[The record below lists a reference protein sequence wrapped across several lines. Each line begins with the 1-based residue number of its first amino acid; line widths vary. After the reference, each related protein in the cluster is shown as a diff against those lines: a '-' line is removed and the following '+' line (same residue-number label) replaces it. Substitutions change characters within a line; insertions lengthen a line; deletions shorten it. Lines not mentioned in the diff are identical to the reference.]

1 MVDFPVV
8 VPLDHGGENS
18 RRPDATAHRRA
29 GENTGAVKTLDK
41 PSMLR
46 PILSTVTLPLNGLRT
61 VLLSSPQYALLTFSP
76 LGSRF
81 ASNLKDTPPINNDIP
96 YTYVRVV
103 DPETRKPLPPKLLS
117 EVVNDLAMGTQPKPG
132 EGPPKTFITQF
143 AQLVAPPSEATDGYA
158 LVKLVDRR
166 EAAAREKAQRTKA
179 QASRRATEEKEIQFA
194 WSIGTADIQH
204 KLRKARQ
211 ELRRGVRVQL
221 VFARKAGGGSERDS
235 GTRAKQQALVTQV
248 LDALADV
255 GKEWRTRDERR
266 NMMVIYLQDPQRPI
280 PHKSMSV
287 KQATSNNP
295 VKPEAQ

>member
-1 MVDFPVV
+1 
-8 VPLDHGGENS
+8 
-18 RRPDATAHRRA
+18 
-29 GENTGAVKTLDK
+29 
-41 PSMLR
+41 MLR
-46 PILSTVTLPLNGLRT
+46 PFLSTVALPVNGLRAT
-61 VLLSSPQYALLTFSP
+61 LLSSSQHALLTFSP

-117 EVVNDLAMGTQPKPG
+117 EVVNELATETQSKPG

-143 AQLVAPPSEATDGYA
+143 AQLVAPPSEATGGYA

-166 EAAAREKAQRTKA
+166 EAAAREKTQRTKA
-179 QASRRATEEKEIQFA
+179 QASRKATEEKEIQLA
-194 WSIGTADIQH
+194 WSIAAADIQH

-221 VFARKAGGGSERDS
+221 VFAPKAGGGSERDS

-287 KQATSNNP
+287 KQAASNNP
-295 VKPEAQ
+295 VKPKTQ

>member
-1 MVDFPVV
+1 
-8 VPLDHGGENS
+8 
-18 RRPDATAHRRA
+18 
-29 GENTGAVKTLDK
+29 
-41 PSMLR
+41 MLR
-46 PILSTVTLPLNGLRT
+46 PILSTVSIPVNGLRT
-61 VLLSSPQYALLTFSP
+61 ILFSPRQHALPTFSP

-81 ASNLKDTPPINNDIP
+81 ASKLKDTPPINNDIP

-117 EVVNDLAMGTQPKPG
+117 EVVDDLATETQPKPG
-132 EGPPKTFITQF
+132 EGPPKSFITQF
-143 AQLVAPPSEATDGYA
+143 AQLVAPPSEATGGYA

-179 QASRRATEEKEIQFA
+179 QASRKATEEKEIQFA
-194 WSIGTADIQH
+194 WGIAAADVQH

-211 ELRRGVRVQL
+211 ELGRGVRVQL
-221 VFARKAGGGSERDS
+221 VFARKSGGGFERDS
-235 GTRAKQQALVTQV
+235 GTRAKQHALVTQV

-280 PHKSMSV
+280 PHKSMSA
-287 KQATSNNP
+287 KQATSNDP
-295 VKPEAQ
+295 VKPE